1 MGLKTFCSEDNET
14 LKDDL
19 KLDGGRIPSMSP
31 LERYEGEF
39 VDIQPIAPPDV
50 KVGAGIKILTRNK
63 LLTK

>member
-1 MGLKTFCSEDNET
+1 MGLKAFCSEDNET

-39 VDIQPIAPPDV
+39 VDIQPIALLDV
-50 KVGAGIKILTRNK
+50 KVRAGIKILTRNK